1 MGQEHPKP
9 ALNPTLYPSQVLPSL
24 HSAPQGRD
32 VAHEGQPPRDTGARP
47 PGPEF
52 LLAAAAGGGGFDIC
66 RESPPCLALIISRL
80 TSDFCSMI
88 QAAGNASAGAAFQ
101 ERGGFSSLK
110 EQEEEARACPG
121 HNPSPLLPLQHQDT
135 TPTQPHQG
143 KPPQNPFGFPLSLR
157 PVVLQSCCRVGTSH
171 RQHPSLLLQPWL
183 DASPN
188 PPWP

>member
-1 MGQEHPKP
+1 M
-9 ALNPTLYPSQVLPSL
+9 

-80 TSDFCSMI
+80 TADFCSMI

-101 ERGGFSSLK
+101 ERGGFSSTP
-110 EQEEEARACPG
+110 PG
-121 HNPSPLLPLQHQDT
+121 AGGGGKSVPWTQPLTSAAPTAPGYDPNPTPSGQT
-135 TPTQPHQG
+135 TP
-143 KPPQNPFGFPLSLR
+143 KPLWFPTLFKAGGAAWHEAEY
-157 PVVLQSCCRVGTSH
+157 RVGTSH
-171 RQHPSLLLQPWL
+171 RQLPSLLLQPWL